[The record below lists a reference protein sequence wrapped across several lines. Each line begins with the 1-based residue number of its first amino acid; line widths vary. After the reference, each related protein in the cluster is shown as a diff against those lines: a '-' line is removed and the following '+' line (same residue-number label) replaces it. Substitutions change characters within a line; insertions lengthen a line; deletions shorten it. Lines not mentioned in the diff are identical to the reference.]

1 MASAK
6 SACLERRSARQL
18 AALSYSEERA
28 RSAIRFS
35 FDYKLDPSANDMESD
50 YGLNLERDIKIID
63 DAVKIVAQ
71 NVREMKKISSTRD
84 KSDFPV
90 ES

>member
-1 MASAK
+1 MG
-6 SACLERRSARQL
+6 
-18 AALSYSEERA
+18 
-28 RSAIRFS
+28 
-35 FDYKLDPSANDMESD
+35 NN
-50 YGLNLERDIKIID
+50 YGLNLERDARIID
-63 DAVKIVAQ
+63 EAVKIVAQ

>member
-1 MASAK
+1 
-6 SACLERRSARQL
+6 
-18 AALSYSEERA
+18 
-28 RSAIRFS
+28 
-35 FDYKLDPSANDMESD
+35 MEYD